1 MGIEETNSSIF
12 FLYSTTVFSFWLL
25 AAVFTI
31 NLWLQHY
38 WPLFL
43 SLLFVAQKVT
53 KRHSTDK
60 ISHSLLCSG
69 ILQSKISFV
78 RRSFAGNF
86 PLKATGVSNL
96 ATLCVSE
103 NLPLFSVSF
112 CSRCL
117 WFWQCCI
124 FMKLPLCKIL
134 QINSLLRSCALSF
147 KTPPRLRGGGFRAL
161 LWRRRG

>member
-1 MGIEETNSSIF
+1 MYNF
-12 FLYSTTVFSFWLL
+12 VFSVLFTLVLLLLISWL
-25 AAVFTI
+25 
-31 NLWLQHY
+31 
-38 WPLFL
+38 LFL
-43 SLLFVAQKVT
+43 SLLFVAQKVA
-53 KRHSTDK
+53 KRPSTDK

-124 FMKLPLCKIL
+124 LGRLALLWLLPTFAIS
-134 QINSLLRSCALSF
+134 ISYSINNSLSGSLLHFCALCF
-147 KTPPRLRGGGFRAL
+147 KTPPL
-161 LWRRRG
+161 

>member
-1 MGIEETNSSIF
+1 MSHLANKDGGVNNTVLLECCILVF
-12 FLYSTTVFSFWLL
+12 FV
-25 AAVFTI
+25 VFTLVLLLLI
-31 NLWLQHY
+31 SWQTY
-38 WPLFL
+38 L
-43 SLLFVAQKVT
+43 SLLFTAQKVA

-60 ISHSLLCSG
+60 IIAFSELRLRSFTICKLQACIVLTCTNFHPLLCSG

-78 RRSFAGNF
+78 RRSFAGNY

-117 WFWQCCI
+117 
-124 FMKLPLCKIL
+124 
-134 QINSLLRSCALSF
+134 
-147 KTPPRLRGGGFRAL
+147 
-161 LWRRRG
+161 